1 MFIEFKAREKHA
13 SPTADQSEYHESF
26 QDCGYLLKNDEIVI
40 DIDGLPKKTI
50 EKLIT
55 TFDIKTQIVWT
66 SRGCHLYYK
75 LPKGYRNKADF
86 FCPLGFKVESFTV
99 KQRPNGVTIK
109 RDGTIRQI
117 DNMGVREE
125 LPDFFKG
132 NTGSEDMNG
141 LDEGDGRNQKLHSHK
156 FKIMSLK
163 DHKKI
168 LRFINENIFAA
179 PMEEDEFLTVIRD
192 EKINAGENQEPQ
204 VADGLKRKL
213 KVVKYNDRLY
223 SYNGTRYVSEEIEQ
237 EIYEELPDKKT
248 YYVEEVIRQLTKRTR
263 NTPQPLEG
271 WDIKFKNGI
280 LRNGKFYHLD
290 SSEFTPYYVNV
301 EYNEDA
307 EVVSA
312 VDEYLT
318 HLSGG
323 DHGYIKLILQM
334 MAHGLIT
341 NPEVKRQIAKFFVL
355 IGDGGN
361 GKGTLLTIIR
371 MLFGDENCAS
381 NSIEEIADER
391 YFVGLQGKLFNLG
404 DDIQDQPIDHEQ
416 MKRLK
421 NVATCDYVATRMLF
435 KQSKDAVLTTSM
447 IFTSN
452 HALKTFEKGESYQ
465 RRVVW
470 MPMFSKVTK
479 KDPRFISKLTTQEAK
494 EYWVKLIVE
503 MYQELYATA
512 EITIPDV
519 VADHNKEYHA
529 DNNNVLEFIE
539 GYTNDHFVGM
549 RPPEIY
555 DMYEIWVNENGLT
568 LHSKKMLKETLE
580 KVRGLEVATVRVHGK
595 VAKAYQ
601 LKQGATAL

>member
-1 MFIEFKAREKHA
+1 MFVEFLPGEKHA
-13 SPTADQSEYHESF
+13 LPNADQSEYHDSF
-26 QDCGYLLKNDEIVI
+26 KDCGYLLKNDEIVI
-40 DIDGLPKKTI
+40 DIDGLPMDTVK
-50 EKLIT
+50 KLIQF
-55 TFDIKTQIVWT
+55 FDIKTQIVWT

-75 LPKGYRNKADF
+75 LPKGYKNKADF
-86 FCPLGFKVESFTV
+86 VCPLGFKVESFAV

-109 RDGTIRQI
+109 RDGIMRLI
-117 DNMGVREE
+117 DNMGIRDE

-132 NTGSEDMNG
+132 NVKGLEDVNG
-141 LDEGDGRNQKLHSHK
+141 LDEGDGRNSKLHSHK
-156 FKIMSLK
+156 FKVMSLAN
-163 DHKKI
+163 HKKI
-168 LRFINENIFAA
+168 LRFINEYIFAQ
-179 PMEEDEFLTVIRD
+179 PLEEDEFLTVIRD
-192 EKINAGENQEPQ
+192 EKIEAGENQEPQ
-204 VADGLKRKL
+204 VAEGLKRKL
-213 KVVKYNDRLY
+213 KVVKYNERLY
-223 SYNGTRYVSEEIEQ
+223 SYNGKRYVSEEFEQ

-248 YYVEEVIRQLTKRTR
+248 YYAEEVIRQLTKRTR
-263 NTPQPLEG
+263 NVKQPVEG

-280 LRNGKFYHLD
+280 LRNGKFVQLD
-290 SSEFTPYYVNV
+290 SSEFTPYYIDL

-307 EVVSA
+307 EPVQA
-312 VDEYLT
+312 VDEYLQ
-318 HLSGG
+318 HLSQG
-323 DHGYIKLILQM
+323 DQGYIKLILQM

-341 NPEVKRQIAKFFVL
+341 NPEIKRQIAKFFVL

-421 NVATCDYVATRMLF
+421 NIATCDFVATRQLF
-435 KQSKDAVLTTSM
+435 KQSKDTVLTASM

-452 HALKTFEKGESYQ
+452 HPLKTFEKGEAYQ

-470 MPMFSKVTK
+470 MPMFNKVTK
-479 KDPRFISKLTTQEAK
+479 KDPRFISKLTTPEAK

-512 EITIPDV
+512 EIDIPEV
-519 VADHNKEYHA
+519 VAEHNKEYHA

-539 GYTNDHFVGM
+539 GYTNDAFLGL
-549 RPPEIY
+549 RPPEVY
-555 DMYEIWVNENGLT
+555 DMYQIWVNDNGLT
-568 LHSKKMLKETLE
+568 LHSKKMLKDTLE
-580 KVRGLEVATVRVHGK
+580 KVRGLVVGTVRVHGK

-601 LKQGATAL
+601 LKQGA